1 MATLQTQYQNYLKKN
16 PHISY
21 DEWLDDLSKR
31 FLTIIKHDEP
41 KVSDDFQI
49 GPNGAYE
56 HSDRDIEF
64 KNILHSISLKLD
76 KVEYNNGDIS
86 DIGNE
91 VGVAIGTLIPDM
103 TDNEISMFISG
114 FKHGVSLTNGTH

>member
-21 DEWLDDLSKR
+21 DEWLDDISKR

-64 KNILHSISLKLD
+64 KNVLHSISLKLD

>member
-1 MATLQTQYQNYLKKN
+1 MSTLQTQYQKYLKKN

-64 KNILHSISLKLD
+64 KNVLHSMSLKLD

>member
-64 KNILHSISLKLD
+64 KNVLHSISLKLD

>member
-31 FLTIIKHDEP
+31 FLTIIQHDEP

-64 KNILHSISLKLD
+64 KNVLHSISLKLD

>member
-49 GPNGAYE
+49 GPDGAYE

-64 KNILHSISLKLD
+64 KNVLHSISLKLD

>member
-21 DEWLDDLSKR
+21 DEWLDELSKR

-56 HSDRDIEF
+56 YSDRDIEF
-64 KNILHSISLKLD
+64 KNVLHSISLKLD

-91 VGVAIGTLIPDM
+91 VGAAIGTLIPDM

>member
-31 FLTIIKHDEP
+31 FLTIIQHDEP

-49 GPNGAYE
+49 GPDGAYE

-64 KNILHSISLKLD
+64 KNVLHSISLKLD

-103 TDNEISMFISG
+103 TDDEISMFISG

>member
-41 KVSDDFQI
+41 KVSNDFQI

-64 KNILHSISLKLD
+64 KNVLHSISLKLD

-103 TDNEISMFISG
+103 TDDEISMFISG

>member
-49 GPNGAYE
+49 GHNGAYE

-64 KNILHSISLKLD
+64 KNVLHSISLKLD

-103 TDNEISMFISG
+103 TDDEISMFISG

>member
-1 MATLQTQYQNYLKKN
+1 MATLQTQYQKYLKKN

-21 DEWLDDLSKR
+21 DEWLDELSKR
-31 FLTIIKHDEP
+31 FLTIIQHDEP

-64 KNILHSISLKLD
+64 KNVLHSISLKLD

-103 TDNEISMFISG
+103 TDDEISMFISG